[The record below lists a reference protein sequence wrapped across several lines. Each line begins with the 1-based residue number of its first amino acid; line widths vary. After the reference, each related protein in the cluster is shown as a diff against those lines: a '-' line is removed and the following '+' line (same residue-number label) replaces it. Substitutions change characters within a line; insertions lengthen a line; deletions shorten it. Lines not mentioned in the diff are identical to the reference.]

1 MLYNIS
7 MTSLAEFII
16 EKREKAGYSIYGL
29 ADRASIDIETL
40 EDIESGRELFLPVTI
55 RQKLARA
62 LKCSPN
68 EIKKYERE
76 YEFDVVPFEV
86 IEDLKSKI
94 LRRET
99 NLRCPLC
106 GEPLVTRVAKMYDL
120 EDNLIRQ
127 PKAHCVKCVFQ
138 IKE

>member
-1 MLYNIS
+1 MK
-7 MTSLAEFII
+7 SLAEFII
-16 EKREKAGYSIYGL
+16 ESREKAGFSTYGL
-29 ADRASIDIETL
+29 ANKACIDLQTL
-40 EDIESGRELFLPVTI
+40 EDIESGRELFLAVTT

-76 YEFDVVPFEV
+76 YEFEVVPFET
-86 IEDLKSKI
+86 IEEIKSKI

-106 GEPLVTRVAKMYDL
+106 GEPLVTRIAKMLDL
-120 EDNLIRQ
+120 EDNIIHQ
-127 PKAHCVKCVFQ
+127 PKAHCVKCIFQ